1 MSNAYKLAYVKAIPG
16 IAYLETLMDRSLW
29 NAIGHSS
36 SRHDLHTGRI
46 VTDKLPKGISYLD
59 FMGKV
64 ADIFE
69 ALALI
74 AQVTRAMRIASSPD
88 FL

>member
-1 MSNAYKLAYVKAIPG
+1 
-16 IAYLETLMDRSLW
+16 
-29 NAIGHSS
+29 
-36 SRHDLHTGRI
+36 
-46 VTDKLPKGISYLD
+46 
-59 FMGKV
+59 MGKV